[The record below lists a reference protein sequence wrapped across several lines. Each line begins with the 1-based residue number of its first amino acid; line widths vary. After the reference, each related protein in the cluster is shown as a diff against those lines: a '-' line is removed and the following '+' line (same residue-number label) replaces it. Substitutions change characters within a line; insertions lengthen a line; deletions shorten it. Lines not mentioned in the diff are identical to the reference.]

1 MTAIRSTAR
10 VEDLPTDLHLTPRE
24 RRVVERLLG
33 WLRDELDSDLLAVW
47 LFGSRA
53 RGDADLG
60 ELDPDRR
67 SDVDMLVLVDS
78 ADTTALRWKLRP
90 RLEAIADEEG
100 ESPVWF
106 SVMAYD
112 AERLRERRQIRS
124 FFIQEVDR
132 DKVVLLGDR
141 LDGAE
146 LS

>member
-1 MTAIRSTAR
+1 VTAIRSTTR
-10 VEDLPTDLHLTPRE
+10 VEDLSTDLSLTPGE
-24 RRVVERLLG
+24 RRVVARLLG
-33 WLRDELDSDLLAVW
+33 WLRDELGGDLLAVW

-53 RGDADLG
+53 RGEADLAD
-60 ELDPDRR
+60 LDPDRR
-67 SDVDMLVLVDS
+67 SDVDLLVVVDS
-78 ADTTALRWKLRP
+78 ADTTALRWKLLP
-90 RLEAIADEEG
+90 RLEAIADEEA

-141 LDGAE
+141 LDGAGW
-146 LS
+146 S

>member
-1 MTAIRSTAR
+1 MTAIRSTTR
-10 VEDLPTDLHLTPRE
+10 VEDLSTDLSLTPGE
-24 RRVVERLLG
+24 RRVVARLLG
-33 WLRDELDSDLLAVW
+33 WLRDELGGDLLAVW

-53 RGDADLG
+53 RGEADLAD
-60 ELDPDRR
+60 LDPDRR
-67 SDVDMLVLVDS
+67 SDVDLLVVVDS
-78 ADTTALRWKLRP
+78 ADTTALRWKLLP
-90 RLEAIADEEG
+90 RLEAIADEEA

-141 LDGAE
+141 LDGAGW
-146 LS
+146 S